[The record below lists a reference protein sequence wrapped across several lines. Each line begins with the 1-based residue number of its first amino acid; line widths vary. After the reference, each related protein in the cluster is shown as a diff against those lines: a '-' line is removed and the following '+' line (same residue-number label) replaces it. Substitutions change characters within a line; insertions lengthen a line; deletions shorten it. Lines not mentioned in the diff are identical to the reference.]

1 MRKVNG
7 RFWALAVTLF
17 CMSLI
22 SSLCNGKILIQT
34 GFENDDVG
42 EIPQEPADAWQAS
55 GVGFEVSGDIV
66 KTGSKSLAAIGGG
79 GDQAL
84 GVLFET
90 QSQVVTAEFWLYI
103 DGIERSVTFFVQD
116 PNVGLTD
123 WGNSGPYVNWIA
135 DGVRHYPGAWEDI
148 GAFASGEWHYV
159 RFVIDVGGASYDMYM
174 GGEPGETHAGDPIGA
189 DLGFR
194 TAITPP
200 AGKVL
205 FNSYDL
211 VTPAYIDDL
220 LIYEGD
226 VIPEG
231 IFAVEPADK
240 LTATWGKIKRISD
253 F

>member
-22 SSLCNGKILIQT
+22 SNLCNGKILVQT

-66 KTGSKSLAAIGGG
+66 KAGSKSLAAIGGG

-103 DGIERSVTFFVQD
+103 
-116 PNVGLTD
+116 
-123 WGNSGPYVNWIA
+123 
-135 DGVRHYPGAWEDI
+135 H
-148 GAFASGEWHYV
+148 
-159 RFVIDVGGASYDMYM
+159 
-174 GGEPGETHAGDPIGA
+174 
-189 DLGFR
+189 DL
-194 TAITPP
+194 
-200 AGKVL
+200 
-205 FNSYDL
+205 
-211 VTPAYIDDL
+211 
-220 LIYEGD
+220 EGYL
-226 VIPEG
+226 
-231 IFAVEPADK
+231 AQS
-240 LTATWGKIKRISD
+240 RISLNALSWHQHIQD
-253 F
+253 FIA